1 MLAPKKNSHLNAPA
15 SPSSGEK
22 PEVKYLSSWKEIA
35 NYMGKGVRTVQRY
48 EAKFGLPVRRPAGKS
63 RASVVATRADIDA
76 WVLSSPLRAAVH
88 EAVKEVLEHDP
99 ELAEIR
105 QGMQEMRELRREMQA
120 LRDKTKESLSQ
131 LLAGVQALMKSSRE
145 QRHQS
150 HDVLESA
157 LHSSRKLVSES
168 LPTNAGRATN

>member
-1 MLAPKKNSHLNAPA
+1 MLAPKKVSPQNTPA
-15 SPSSGEK
+15 SLSAGEK
-22 PEVKYLSSWKEIA
+22 AEVKYLSSWKEIA

-63 RASVVATRADIDA
+63 RAAVLATRADIDA
-76 WVLSSPLRAAVH
+76 WVLSSPLRAAVR
-88 EAVKEVLEHDP
+88 EAVKEALELDP
-99 ELAEIR
+99 ELAAIR
-105 QGMQEMRELRREMQA
+105 QGIQEMHELRREMQA
-120 LRDKTKESLSQ
+120 LRDKTRDSLNE
-131 LLAGVQALMKSSRE
+131 LRAGVQALMKSSRE

-168 LPTNAGRATN
+168 LPTNPGRTN